1 MVTEQWARLNL
12 LLIIFSFRE
21 QRRLDL
27 IAKTQFQVKILFN
40 GEEVGCSELLRMS
53 ENFQVRSLFM
63 KPFIPQVSLAESNA
77 IIWSFESFESLWSF
91 ESFESLWSFEKKI
104 MEENR
109 FLYLKGT
116 IFIVLGGGAAGLPPV
131 DPRRATESDR
141 FPSAS
146 SAQKRVQKA
155 RPSRRHSNPLSWL
168 VSFIRSFERDYKQF
182 VVIIY
187 S

>member
-77 IIWSFESFESLWSF
+77 IIWSF